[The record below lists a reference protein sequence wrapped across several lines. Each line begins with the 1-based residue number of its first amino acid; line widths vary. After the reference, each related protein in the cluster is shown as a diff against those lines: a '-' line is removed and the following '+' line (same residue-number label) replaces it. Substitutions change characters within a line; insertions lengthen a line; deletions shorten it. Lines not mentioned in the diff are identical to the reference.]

1 MAVKTTDVRA
11 WLREQGE
18 TVADRGP
25 LPDGARERYEAVH
38 LTAAGDPA
46 GYPPADPPAGDPET
60 ASPVTA
66 AGERPPR
73 RVRPKTQPVRGL
85 RRFWDQ
91 AGGKGKSGR
100 RRPARDRQ
108 PVTSFVEGFYG
119 QLAWSMG
126 GIPPV
131 QKLLYL
137 QAPFAGT
144 VAEANV
150 RETAIDPL
158 LQPLVRGEQAFKAV
172 NGLLTPPVA
181 LMLILTKGRRLEN
194 GEPDPATQAM
204 IGMLRFGLMAM
215 LEVTG
220 ENLEQVIERGE
231 TLKARGDQADQL
243 IAWLLAPPGD
253 AGPDP
258 ESGEQADPVSA
269 EEDAMARARD
279 LLAPRPPDGSQ

>member
-1 MAVKTTDVRA
+1 MANTTDVRD
-11 WLREQGE
+11 WLRERGE
-18 TVADRGP
+18 TVSTRGP
-25 LPDGARERYEAVH
+25 LPAGARERYEAEHGV
-38 LTAAGDPA
+38 TGAGDP
-46 GYPPADPPAGDPET
+46 GDYPGDPAPPVAGGDAQSQSGAT
-60 ASPVTA
+60 AS
-66 AGERPPR
+66 GERPPR
-73 RVRPKTQPVRGL
+73 RVRSKTQPVRGL
-85 RRFWDQ
+85 RRFWEQ
-91 AGGKGKSGR
+91 SGGKGKR
-100 RRPARDRQ
+100 KRPARDRQ
-108 PVTSFVEGFYG
+108 PVTSFVEGLYG

-150 RETAIDPL
+150 RETAVDQL

-172 NGLLTPPVA
+172 NGLVTPPVA
-181 LMLILTKGRRLEN
+181 LMMILTKGRRLEN
-194 GEPDPATQAM
+194 GQPDQATQAM

-231 TLKARGDQADQL
+231 TLKARGDHADRL
-243 IAWLLAPPGD
+243 IAWLLEPPAAE
-253 AGPDP
+253 AG
-258 ESGEQADPVSA
+258 DPVAA

-279 LLAPRPPDGSQ
+279 LLTDPEQDRPPADGSQ

>member
-1 MAVKTTDVRA
+1 MAAQTTDVRA
-11 WLREQGE
+11 WLRSKGE

-25 LPDGARERYEAVH
+25 LPAGAREAYDLEH
-38 LTAAGDPA
+38 GTTTAADPEDYPGDPA
-46 GYPPADPPAGDPET
+46 PAGGAEAPPAAT
-60 ASPVTA
+60 AS
-66 AGERPPR
+66 GERPPR
-73 RVRPKTQPVRGL
+73 RVRSKTQSVRGL

-91 AGGKGKSGR
+91 PGGRGKGKKK
-100 RRPARDRQ
+100 PARDRQ
-108 PVTSFVEGFYG
+108 PVTSFVEGLYG

-150 RETAIDPL
+150 RETAVDQL

-172 NGLLTPPVA
+172 NGLVTPPVA
-181 LMLILTKGRRLEN
+181 LFMILTKGRRLEN
-194 GEPDPATQAM
+194 GQPDQATQAM

-231 TLKARGDQADQL
+231 TLKARGDHADRL
-243 IAWLLAPPGD
+243 IAWLLEAPATEG
-253 AGPDP
+253 G
-258 ESGEQADPVSA
+258 DPVAA

-279 LLAPRPPDGSQ
+279 LLTDPEQEGPPGGSQ

>member
-1 MAVKTTDVRA
+1 MATTTDVRA

-25 LPDGARERYEAVH
+25 LPDGARERYDLEHGV
-38 LTAAGDPA
+38 TVPDD
-46 GYPPADPPAGDPET
+46 YPPAAGGGGGGAEAAPA
-60 ASPVTA
+60 ATA

-73 RVRPKTQPVRGL
+73 RVRPRAAPARGL
-85 RRFWDQ
+85 WRFWEGSGG
-91 AGGKGKSGR
+91 GGKKKKK
-100 RRPARDRQ
+100 PARDRQ
-108 PVTSFVEGFYG
+108 PVTSFVEGMYG

-150 RETAIDPL
+150 RGTAADQL

-172 NGLLTPPVA
+172 NGLVTPPVA
-181 LMLILTKGRRLEN
+181 LMLILTKGRRLED
-194 GEPDPATQAM
+194 GSPDQATQAM

-215 LEVTG
+215 LEATG
-220 ENLEQVIERGE
+220 DNIEQVIERGE

-243 IAWLLAPPGD
+243 IAWLLAPPDTGED
-253 AGPDP
+253 APQPG
-258 ESGEQADPVSA
+258 DPVAA

-279 LLAPRPPDGSQ
+279 LLTPPGPDGPPAG

>member
-1 MAVKTTDVRA
+1 MAETTDVRE
-11 WLREQGE
+11 WLRGKGE
-18 TVADRGP
+18 PVADRGP
-25 LPDGARERYEAVH
+25 LPAGARERYRAENG
-38 LTAAGDPA
+38 LTAAEEVDD
-46 GYPPADPPAGDPET
+46 YPPASDSGPEPPPA
-60 ASPVTA
+60 ATA
-66 AGERPPR
+66 AGERQPR
-73 RVRPKTQPVRGL
+73 KVRPKSQPVRGL

-91 AGGKGKSGR
+91 SGGRGKSR
-100 RRPARDRQ
+100 KRPARERQ

-144 VAEANV
+144 VAEANI
-150 RETAIDPL
+150 RETGADAL

-181 LMLILTKGRRLEN
+181 LMLILTRGRRLED
-194 GEPDPATQAM
+194 GSPDQATQAM

-215 LEVTG
+215 LESTG
-220 ENLEQVIERGE
+220 DQIEQVIERGE
-231 TLKARGDQADQL
+231 QLKARGDQADQL
-243 IAWLLAPPGD
+243 IAWLLAPPD
-253 AGPDP
+253 AEPGPD
-258 ESGEQADPVSA
+258 GQAAGDPVTA

-279 LLAPRPPDGSQ
+279 LLTPEG